1 MITINLKPGSKRA
14 ASGPSLAGGLSAIK
28 GLPSK
33 VKDPWPMA
41 AVVVALLTAGAL
53 AWIGIGS
60 SSRIST
66 LDEQLATARAENRRF
81 KQFRIEK
88 RRAEAAKDSVVAQI
102 ATIRS
107 VDGDRYTWPHVLDEV
122 TRAVPPYVWLV
133 EMANIPG
140 TPSAAD
146 TASIEP
152 PPVALQL
159 VGRAMDIQ
167 NFTRFMRQLEDSEW
181 LKDVTVITTQTVIDR
196 GRAVTAFTLRAQY
209 VRRNAEPAQPAAPA
223 APSAGER

>member
-14 ASGPSLAGGLSAIK
+14 AKGPSFAGGLTALK
-28 GLPSK
+28 GLPNR

-41 AVVVALLTAGAL
+41 AVIVAVATIGFLGFV
-53 AWIGIGS
+53 GIGS
-60 SSRIST
+60 SSRINT
-66 LDEQLATARAENRRF
+66 LDGQLATARAENRRF

-107 VDGDRYTWPHVLDEV
+107 VDGDRYTWPHILDEV

-133 EMANIPG
+133 EVANVP
-140 TPSAAD
+140 AAAPID
-146 TASIEP
+146 TTGIAP
-152 PPVALQL
+152 PTVALQM

-167 NFTRFMRQLEDSEW
+167 NFTRFMRQLEDSPW
-181 LKDVTVITTQTVIDR
+181 LKDVTVVTTQTVIER
-196 GRAVTAFTLRAQY
+196 GRAVTAFTLKAEY
-209 VRRNAEPAQPAAPA
+209 VRQASESAQPAAPA
-223 APSAGER
+223 AGER

>member
-14 ASGPSLAGGLSAIK
+14 ASGPSFAGGLTALR
-28 GLPSK
+28 GLPNR

-41 AVVVALLTAGAL
+41 AVVVTVLTIGFL
-53 AWIGIGS
+53 AWVGIGS
-60 SSRIST
+60 SSKISA
-66 LDEQLATARAENRRF
+66 LDGQLETARAENRRF

-107 VDGDRYTWPHVLDEV
+107 VDGDRYTWPHILDEV

-133 EMANIPG
+133 EMANIP
-140 TPSAAD
+140 AAAAPAD
-146 TASIEP
+146 STSIAP

-167 NFTRFMRQLEDSEW
+167 NFTRFMRQLEDSPW

-209 VRRNAEPAQPAAPA
+209 VRQNAEPAQPAAP
-223 APSAGER
+223 SAGER